1 MTLFAIPK
9 LDKFGMMAF
18 IVMAVIVPIY
28 AVASFEGTMETS
40 VSRWLALHI
49 VIAEA
54 VVVVLAVFAGW
65 RPINSWKELP
75 AHVRIAIALWLTVA
89 TIATICSSDVPFSA
103 TFQSF
108 WIIHGLFAWALW
120 AMLSTKWR
128 AMQLPLLVYFSL
140 SLLLHSLAV
149 YFVAWV
155 LLGPNLADWEP
166 YMVGATNPRLYIFY
180 ASTLLGIGL
189 GFLIARQNRAFW
201 FLAFLLIF
209 ASYHLFA
216 WSGGRA
222 SFGVSLML
230 PLIVAILARKL
241 GKRIILTSFG
251 FAAVAFPLSLLTAPE
266 HPWFGFKSII
276 GRISIDKGPNEYA
289 SGRLEIWIK
298 LLEESLRKPVFGHGQ
313 VGGLSSILEG
323 VQGFPVNP
331 HNALVH
337 IAHAWG
343 GVGLLAFAIGLFPFI
358 PTIRVRLCAQPSV
371 AWPAFIALLGLAG
384 TSLLDG
390 TLFYNQPLFFT
401 ALSIAILASV
411 PTTPKSEA
419 KTF

>member
-9 LDKFGMMAF
+9 LDKFGMTAF
-18 IVMAVIVPIY
+18 LMMTLAVPFY
-28 AVASFEGTMETS
+28 AVASFEGTTETS

-89 TIATICSSDVPFSA
+89 SIATAYSSDFRFSV

-128 AMQLPLLVYFSL
+128 AMQLPLLVYFSVG
-140 SLLLHSLAV
+140 LLLHSIVV
-149 YFVAWV
+149 YFVAWF
-155 LLGPNLADWEP
+155 LLGPNLVDWEP
-166 YMVGATNPRLYIFY
+166 YMVGTTNPRLYIFY
-180 ASTLLGIGL
+180 ASALLGIGL
-189 GFLIARQNRAFW
+189 GFLITKQNRTFW
-201 FLAFLLIF
+201 LLAFLLIF

-230 PLIVAILARKL
+230 PLTVAVLARKH
-241 GKRIILTSFG
+241 GKRIILTAFG
-251 FAAVAFPLSLLTAPE
+251 CAAVAFPLSLLTAPE
-266 HPWFGFKSII
+266 NPLFGFKSII
-276 GRISIDKGPNEYA
+276 GRIVISGAPNEYT
-289 SGRLEIWIK
+289 SNRIDIWTR
-298 LLEESLRKPVFGHGQ
+298 LLEESLRKPILGHGQ
-313 VGGLSSILEG
+313 IGGLNLIQEG
-323 VQGFPVNP
+323 MVGMPVNP

-337 IAHAWG
+337 IVHAWG
-343 GVGLLAFAIGLFPFI
+343 GLGLLAFAIGFLPFVPSI
-358 PTIRVRLCAQPSV
+358 QARLNTQPTV
-371 AWPAFIALLGLAG
+371 AWPAFITLLGLGGA
-384 TSLLDG
+384 SLLDG
-390 TLFYNQPLFFT
+390 TLFYNQSLFFT
-401 ALSIAILASV
+401 ALGIAILAAV
-411 PTTPKSEA
+411 PATPKSAAEP
-419 KTF
+419 F